1 MKYNVPK
8 WSDFKNF
15 AAFATKNFKVCL
27 TILGYYKRVHVN
39 FLSVG
44 IAETSEEN
52 NNHRSGINSSE
63 GKVTIRTGMNC
74 CKNILF
80 PRAICFSVRHF
91 DVLITLKT
99 QGWMEENNFLCD
111 MLDLE
116 YFKIILPKQQAK
128 NKCDIY
134 DAYLSPF
141 WLILDNISSTLIY
154 VLNHLDSRVKTQ
166 SNVFN

>member
-8 WSDFKNF
+8 WSDLLKNF
-15 AAFATKNFKVCL
+15 AAFATKIFKVCL

-74 CKNILF
+74 FNNILF
-80 PRAICFSVRHF
+80 PRVICFSVRHF
-91 DVLITLKT
+91 DVTYHV
-99 QGWMEENNFLCD
+99 ENAGMDGRKQFL
-111 MLDLE
+111 M
-116 YFKIILPKQQAK
+116 
-128 NKCDIY
+128 
-134 DAYLSPF
+134 
-141 WLILDNISSTLIY
+141 
-154 VLNHLDSRVKTQ
+154 
-166 SNVFN
+166 